1 MDPTT
6 KMMLDT
12 LWVLVAAFLVFFMN
26 AGFALVE
33 SGLCRSKNTVNIL
46 AKNFIV
52 FGLAV
57 IGYWSLG
64 YGLMFGEGGALAG
77 SEGFFLSGLGAEAS
91 GLPLYAFF
99 FFQLC
104 FAVTAATIVS
114 GAVAERIKIQS
125 FMVFAVILTA
135 LVYPLVGHWAW
146 GGGWLADKG
155 FADFAGST
163 VVHSVGG
170 WAALVGAALLG
181 PRLGKYDHKGRL
193 RPIPGHNMALV
204 TLGGLFLWFGWFGF
218 NAGSELAA
226 NGPVLAHVVT
236 TTALAGAFGTV
247 VATGWA
253 WLRSGKPD
261 LTLIINGMLGG
272 LVGVTA
278 GCRFVEPYGAA
289 LIGAVCGVLVI
300 EAVAFFDRIRVDDP
314 VGAISVH
321 LVCGATGT
329 LLVGVLGKESLGM
342 ARDGLLY
349 GGGFGQLWVQ
359 LQGVAATGLFV
370 GSVSYIAWKVVDRLL
385 GLRVSEDE
393 ELVGLD
399 LSEMGMEA
407 YPPESPRFARVA
419 PEEPAV
425 EPARM
430 ASMRAAGARG

>member
-1 MDPTT
+1 MDASTT
-6 KMMLDT
+6 AMLDT
-12 LWVLVAAFLVFFMN
+12 LWVLIAAFLVFFMN

-33 SGLCRSKNTVNIL
+33 SGLCRAKNAVNIL

-57 IGYWSLG
+57 IGYWSIG
-64 YGLMFGEGGALAG
+64 YALMFGEGGDFAG
-77 SEGFFLSGLGAEAS
+77 RAGFFLLGLDERTR

-114 GAVAERIKIQS
+114 GAVAERIRLS
-125 FMVFAVILTA
+125 AFVLFAILLTA
-135 LVYPLVGHWAW
+135 VVYPIVGHWAW
-146 GGGWLADKG
+146 GDGWLGQLG

-170 WAALVGAALLG
+170 WAALVGAILVG
-181 PRLGKYDHKGRL
+181 PRRGKYDRSGHV
-193 RPIPGHNMALV
+193 RPIPGHNVALA

-226 NGPVLAHVVT
+226 NGPVLARVVT

-247 VATGWA
+247 SATLWA
-253 WLRSGKPD
+253 WWRSGWPD

-272 LVGVTA
+272 LVAVTA
-278 GCRFVEPYGAA
+278 GCRFVEPYAAAA
-289 LIGAVCGVLVI
+289 LGVLCGVLVV
-300 EAVAFFDRIRVDDP
+300 EAVAFFDRVRVDDP

-321 LVCGATGT
+321 LICGVTGT
-329 LLVGVLGKESLGM
+329 LLTGVVGRESLGM

-349 GGGFGQLWVQ
+349 GGGGAQLWVQ
-359 LQGVAATGLFV
+359 VQGIAATGAFV
-370 GSVSYIAWKVVDRLL
+370 TALSFSAWKIVGYAV
-385 GLRVSEDE
+385 GLRVAPEE

-399 LSEMGMEA
+399 LSEMGLEA
-407 YPPESPRFARVA
+407 YPSDPPSGLPSAAPTRTVERNLPAARA
-419 PEEPAV
+419 DHE
-425 EPARM
+425 
-430 ASMRAAGARG
+430 